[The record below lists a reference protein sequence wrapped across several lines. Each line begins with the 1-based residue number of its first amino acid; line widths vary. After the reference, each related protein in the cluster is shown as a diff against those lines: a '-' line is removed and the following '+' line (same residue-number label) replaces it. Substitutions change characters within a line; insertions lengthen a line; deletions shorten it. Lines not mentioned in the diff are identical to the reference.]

1 MNNKWLLAVIVL
13 IYMPFE
19 GYCIQEPV
27 EVGIVE
33 KLGETIPLDLTFK
46 DSQGNGVVLK
56 DVIKKPTILSL
67 VYFHCPT
74 VCKPL
79 LGAKVNVIN
88 RLGMT
93 PGKDYQL
100 LTISFNEDETP
111 KHAKTIKDH
120 FIARSKMDI
129 PQESWLF
136 LTGDKESIAK
146 LTGTLGY
153 RFKRDGEDFLHPVGI
168 MLLSPKGK
176 ITRYLYGM
184 SYLPF
189 DLKLGIIE
197 AAAGKIGPTINKVLL
212 YCFKYDPE
220 GQTYVFNILK
230 VTATITLFFLLLF
243 VAWLVISTRR
253 RKKRTI
259 E

>member
-1 MNNKWLLAVIVL
+1 MNNKWLLTVIIL
-13 IYMPFE
+13 FFIPLGISSIE
-19 GYCIQEPV
+19 EPV

-33 KLGETIPLDLTFK
+33 KLGDVIPLNLTFR
-46 DSQGNGVVLK
+46 DSEGKPRVLK

-79 LGAKVNVIN
+79 LGAKVDVIN

-120 FIARSKMDI
+120 FLASSKMDI
-129 PQESWLF
+129 PKDSWLF
-136 LTGDKESIAK
+136 LTGDKASIAA
-146 LTGTLGY
+146 LTDSLGY

-197 AAAGKIGPTINKVLL
+197 AASGKVGPTINKVLL
-212 YCFKYDPE
+212 YCFRYDPE

-230 VTATITLFFLLLF
+230 VTATITLFFLFFFIL
-243 VAWLVISTRR
+243 WLVISTRR
-253 RKKRTI
+253 RKKRM
-259 E
+259 